1 MNEPMKYPEWLNAEL
16 FAAYLDERNKKW
28 PKVNTDRSVEML
40 VTKLEGFH
48 NRGFD
53 TDTIIR
59 HGIETGWRSLF
70 VPVGMEPRQK
80 PLKAAGPLFGQA
92 RQLAKSKQI
101 PQHRA
106 SDYGRKA
113 SDALKAILE
122 GK

>member
-1 MNEPMKYPEWLNAEL
+1 MTYPDWLNTEL
-16 FAAYLDERNKKW
+16 FEAYLDERNKKW
-28 PKVNTDRSVEML
+28 PRINTERSVNMII
-40 VTKLEGFH
+40 TKLEGFH
-48 NRGFD
+48 NQGYD
-53 TDTIIR
+53 IDAIIK
-59 HGIETGWRSLF
+59 HGTEVGWRSLF

-80 PLKAAGPLFGQA
+80 HLKAAGPLFDQA

-101 PQHRA
+101 PQHKA